1 MFVTPSNFDTPP
13 YSIPNLDKEVN
24 SFLDYVAV
32 LEEGALLKLL
42 GRQLYKAFIDGLA
55 ALPEAYSEETA
66 TVINSE
72 YVYGNNIWK
81 ALTVTTGVFPV
92 AGSDWELVETN
103 KWLELK
109 NGAEYTYASK
119 VWKWAGMVKL
129 LTPFIYSRYVEENV
143 EQFTGN
149 GVVVASNENS
159 TLVSPAF
166 KVTRAHNK
174 YAELAGVARGVR
186 NNYPYYSYRF
196 DQSFECFSYED
207 TLYGFLTAKGLTVY
221 PDWCFESPGLRNI
234 AGI

>member
-24 SFLDYVAV
+24 SFPDFVNDC
-32 LEEGALLKLL
+32 EEAALLKLL

-55 ALPEAYSEETA
+55 ALPDAYAEETA
-66 TVINSE
+66 TVINQE
-72 YVYGNNIWK
+72 YVYGNSIWK

-92 AGSDWELVETN
+92 AGSDWELVEVN

-109 NGAEYTYASK
+109 NGAEYTYGSK

-143 EQFTGN
+143 ERFTGN
-149 GVVVASNENS
+149 GVVAASNENS
-159 TLVSPAF
+159 TTVSPAF
-166 KVTRAHNK
+166 KVTRAHNN
-174 YAELAGVARGVR
+174 YAEMCGVIRGG
-186 NNYPYYSYRF
+186 YDFRF
-196 DQSFECFSYED
+196 ESRYLIDDCFSYED
-207 TLYGFLTAKGLTVY
+207 TLYGFLAAKGSTVY

>member
-1 MFVTPSNFDTPP
+1 MFVTSSNFDTPP

-24 SFLDYVAV
+24 SFPDYVAV
-32 LEEGALLKLL
+32 LEEEALLKLL

-55 ALPEAYSEETA
+55 ALPETYSEETA
-66 TVINSE
+66 TVINNE

-109 NGAEYTYASK
+109 NGAEYSYASK
-119 VWKWAGMVKL
+119 TWKWAGMVKL
-129 LTPFIYSRYVEENV
+129 FTPFIYSRYVSDNV
-143 EQFTGN
+143 ERFTGN

-166 KVTRAHNK
+166 KITRAHNH
-174 YAELAGVARGVR
+174 YAEMCGVVRGVR
-186 NNYPYYSYRF
+186 NNYPFYSYRF
-196 DQSFECFSYED
+196 DQCFECFSCED
-207 TLYGFLTAKGLTVY
+207 TLYGFLTAKGNTVY
-221 PDWCFESPGLRNI
+221 PDWSFESPGLMNI
-234 AGI
+234 ASI